1 MKTHRQF
8 PSRGKKLC
16 ACCRSTI
23 LFCWRILFNFPIC
36 LLWCVINDHSRL
48 WKDKRVLCVATMGL
62 FSGDGADC
70 SARLLKKHGAKI
82 VGGLH
87 ICMPDSVCDVKL
99 LKKTAEKNRWIIR
112 AADRKIEKCADG
124 IRQGKYPKDGL
135 YIYDRIAGLLGQRLW
150 YYGKTKDYSDKLK
163 ISEACTG
170 CGLCARICPMG
181 NITLKDHKAAAGGR
195 N

>member
-99 LKKTAEKNRWIIR
+99 LKKTL
-112 AADRKIEKCADG
+112 RKIG
-124 IRQGKYPKDGL
+124 GSS
-135 YIYDRIAGLLGQRLW
+135 GQRIERLKNVLMES
-150 YYGKTKDYSDKLK
+150 GKANTQRTAY
-163 ISEACTG
+163 ISTTE
-170 CGLCARICPMG
+170 
-181 NITLKDHKAAAGGR
+181 
-195 N
+195 